1 MAKRPQTALQAK
13 KLKADGWRTATDPY
27 VRKGLQYPSVWYEH
41 QVNVYGEPLQPC
53 GPKVILDSEDDG
65 PVEFTHCVWDAS
77 YARDGVPEGELS
89 GIGWRFEVCVEV
101 LSSDPV
107 YGTIP
112 IIQDGQPKVGCLDA
126 REWMAIEAQMY
137 GGVNCSLRI
146 QCDSTHLEI
155 SEFILEHAYTGWMQ
169 KAAEKELVQVC
180 GGKFVPAW
188 EEPDVAVIPGVGY
201 LNDSAL
207 FEMKEQRGLDA
218 YGRPTFQPPSPP
230 PMMQEMLDHLEYLR
244 THDR

>member
-1 MAKRPQTALQAK
+1 VAKRPQTALQAK